1 MDRLIRKLSTSP
13 KARQKLVIGSAKI
26 FGVPLRYLTSST
38 EGQRVPRLV
47 STICRCL
54 VQNGLQLQGIFRI
67 NGGVRL
73 IESLKRQFQSS
84 NADLNLDRMTSSTE
98 LYALAGVLKLFLRE
112 VPGGVVPKDITAMF
126 IQNGLQLQGIFRI
139 NGGVRL
145 IESLKRQFQSSNADL
160 NLDRMTSSTELYA
173 LGRMVQLLIRST
185 PRSSSAPVLGELSD
199 SQSVD
204 LTRLEELVLQL
215 PEENAHLLHYVCH
228 FLSTVADHESV
239 NKMSAEGLGIL
250 FGPCVFHCNLQ
261 VQVS

>member
-13 KARQKLVIGSAKI
+13 KARQKLVIGNAKI
-26 FGVPLRYLTSST
+26 FGVPLRYLTNST

-47 STICRCL
+47 SNICRCL

-84 NADLNLDRMTSSTE
+84 NANLNLDRMTSSTE

-112 VPGGVVPKDITAMF
+112 VPGGVVPKDITTMF
-126 IQNGLQLQGIFRI
+126 IQ
-139 NGGVRL
+139 
-145 IESLKRQFQSSNADL
+145 
-160 NLDRMTSSTELYA
+160 
-173 LGRMVQLLIRST
+173 
-185 PRSSSAPVLGELSD
+185 VLGELTD

-215 PEENAHLLHYVCH
+215 PEENAYLLHYVCH
-228 FLSTVADHESV
+228 FLATVAAHEPV